1 MMWSEKYRPKNFLD
15 LIGNEESR
23 KLFVEWFTNWKKGT
37 KPILLVGPPGI
48 GKTTLANLAAKQFG
62 YDLISL
68 NASDVRNK
76 QSIHEIL
83 SPVLGNQTVLGT
95 PMIFIDE
102 VDGIHGRADYGG
114 TEAIIKILKEPTV
127 PIVLAAN
134 TDSSDK
140 MKSIKKVVKTIELKP
155 LSPKL
160 LRLCLNRI
168 LQLEGVKIDS
178 DSLAKLVTESRGDIR
193 SMINFTQARVTGFDP
208 PTEKSFETLDVEEG
222 VNAFYKA
229 NSIDEAR
236 SVLYSF
242 NIDPREKINAFY
254 SSIIW
259 NNGMSRHI
267 PADDFYNFMQIISEA
282 DMLYGK
288 IMKTQ
293 QWRLLRYL
301 DAILLGLYK
310 KEWAVEPANITDRLQ
325 AGGAIRYPPRYSKY
339 NLSWELLR
347 RLRWDRPKIKSI
359 IASLAKTMHVSKST
373 FSTLYFPYLLYCI
386 KNKKIDL
393 EFDESLEEIVQK
405 EVALIK

>member
-23 KLFVEWFTNWKKGT
+23 KLFVEWFTNWKKGI

-48 GKTTLANLAAKQFG
+48 GKTTLANLASKQFG

-76 QSIHEIL
+76 KNINEIL

-102 VDGIHGRADYGG
+102 VDGVHGRADYGG

-140 MKSIKKVVKTIELKP
+140 MKSIKKVVKTIEMKP

-178 DSLAKLVTESRGDIR
+178 DSLAKLVTKSRGDIR
-193 SMINFTQARVTGFDP
+193 SMINFTQARATGFDP
-208 PTEKSFETLDVEEG
+208 PTEKSFESLDIEEG
-222 VNAFYKA
+222 INAFYKA
-229 NSIDEAR
+229 NSTVEAR
-236 SVLYSF
+236 SILYSLR
-242 NIDPREKINAFY
+242 IDPREKINAFY
-254 SSIIW
+254 SSIIT
-259 NNGMSRHI
+259 SKI
-267 PADDFYNFMQIISEA
+267 SADDMQKFLQVISEA

-310 KEWAVEPANITDRLQ
+310 KDIPIH
-325 AGGAIRYPPRYSKY
+325 YSKY
-339 NLSWELLR
+339 NLSWPLLN
-347 RLRWDRPKIKSI
+347 RLRWDGTKIKSI
-359 IASLAKTMHVSKST
+359 IGSLAKTMHVSKST
-373 FSTLYFPYLLYCI
+373 FSTLYFPFLLYCI

-393 EFDESLEEIVQK
+393 EFDESLEEIVEK
-405 EVALIK
+405 EIALIK

>member
-1 MMWSEKYRPKNFLD
+1 MMWSEKYRPNNFLD

-48 GKTTLANLAAKQFG
+48 GKTTLANIAAKQFG

-76 QSIHEIL
+76 KNINEIL
-83 SPVLGNQTVLGT
+83 TPVLGNQTVLGT

-102 VDGIHGRADYGG
+102 VDGVHGRADYGG
-114 TEAIIKILKEPTV
+114 GQAIVQILKEPTV

-134 TDSSDK
+134 TDSSEK
-140 MKSIKKVVKTIELKP
+140 MKSIKKVAKTIDLKP

-160 LRLCLNRI
+160 LRLYLNKI
-168 LQLEGVKIDS
+168 LQLEGVKVDS
-178 DSLAKLVTESRGDIR
+178 DSLAKLVTKSRGDIR

-208 PTEKSFETLDVEEG
+208 PTERSFETLDVEEG
-222 VNAFYKA
+222 INAFYKA

-236 SVLYSF
+236 SVLYSLR
-242 NIDPREKINAFY
+242 IDPREKINAFY
-254 SSIIW
+254 SSIIT
-259 NNGMSRHI
+259 SKI
-267 PADDFYNFMQIISEA
+267 SIDDMEIFLRVISEA

-301 DAILLGLYK
+301 DATLLGLYK
-310 KEWAVEPANITDRLQ
+310 KDIPI
-325 AGGAIRYPPRYSKY
+325 RYSKY
-339 NLSWELLR
+339 NLSWQLLN
-347 RLRWDRPKIKSI
+347 RLRWDGTKIKSI
-359 IASLAKTMHVSKST
+359 IGSLAKTMHVSKST
-373 FSTLYFPYLLYCI
+373 FSTLYFPFLLYCI

-393 EFDESLEEIVQK
+393 EFDELLEEIVEK
-405 EVALIK
+405 EIALIK

>member
-1 MMWSEKYRPKNFLD
+1 MMWSEKYRPNNFLD

-23 KLFVEWFTNWKKGT
+23 KLFVEWFTNWKKGI
-37 KPILLVGPPGI
+37 KPILLVGTPGI

-62 YDLISL
+62 YDLISI

-76 QSIHEIL
+76 KNINEIL

-102 VDGIHGRADYGG
+102 VDGVHGRADYGG
-114 TEAIIKILKEPTV
+114 GEAIIKILKEPTV

-160 LRLCLNRI
+160 LRLHLNRI

-178 DSLAKLVTESRGDIR
+178 DSLAKLVTKSRGDIR

-236 SVLYSF
+236 SVLYSLR
-242 NIDPREKINAFY
+242 IDPREKINAFY
-254 SSIIW
+254 SSIIT
-259 NNGMSRHI
+259 SKI
-267 PADDFYNFMQIISEA
+267 SVDDTQNFLQVISEA

-301 DAILLGLYK
+301 DAILLGLYTNNSG
-310 KEWAVEPANITDRLQ
+310 V
-325 AGGAIRYPPRYSKY
+325 RYSQY
-339 NLSWELLR
+339 NLSWPLLN
-347 RLRWDRPKIKSI
+347 RLRWDGSKIKSI
-359 IASLAKTMHVSKST
+359 TKLLAKKMHVSSST
-373 FSTLYFPYLLYCI
+373 FSTLYLPYILFCM
-386 KNKKIDL
+386 KNDSLEL
-393 EFDESLEEIVQK
+393 EFDEAYTELIEKEI
-405 EVALIK
+405 ELL

>member
-114 TEAIIKILKEPTV
+114 TEALIKILKEPTV

-193 SMINFTQARVTGFDP
+193 SMINFTQARATGFDP

-229 NSIDEAR
+229 NSTDEAR
-236 SVLYSF
+236 SILYSIR
-242 NIDPREKINAFY
+242 IDPREKIHAFY
-254 SSIIW
+254 SSIIT
-259 NNGMSRHI
+259 SEI
-267 PADDFYNFMQIISEA
+267 SADDMQNFLQIISEA

-310 KEWAVEPANITDRLQ
+310 KDVPI
-325 AGGAIRYPPRYSKY
+325 RYSKY
-339 NLSWELLR
+339 NLSWQLLN

-359 IASLAKTMHVSKST
+359 IGSLAKTMHVSKST

-393 EFDESLEEIVQK
+393 EFDESLEEIIQK

>member
-1 MMWSEKYRPKNFLD
+1 MMWSEKYRPNNFLD

-48 GKTTLANLAAKQFG
+48 GKTPLANIAAKQFG

-76 QSIHEIL
+76 KNINEIL
-83 SPVLGNQTVLGT
+83 TPVLGNQTVLGT

-102 VDGIHGRADYGG
+102 VDGVHGRADYGG
-114 TEAIIKILKEPTV
+114 GQAIVQILKEPTV

-134 TDSSDK
+134 TDSSEK
-140 MKSIKKVVKTIELKP
+140 MKSIKKVAKTIDLKP

-160 LRLCLNRI
+160 LRLYLNKI
-168 LQLEGVKIDS
+168 LQLEGVKVDS
-178 DSLAKLVTESRGDIR
+178 DSLAKLVTKSRGDIR

-208 PTEKSFETLDVEEG
+208 PTERSFETLDVEEG
-222 VNAFYKA
+222 INAFYKA

-236 SVLYSF
+236 SVLYSLR
-242 NIDPREKINAFY
+242 IDPREKINAFY
-254 SSIIW
+254 SSIIT
-259 NNGMSRHI
+259 SKI
-267 PADDFYNFMQIISEA
+267 SIDDMENFLRVISEA

-301 DAILLGLYK
+301 DATLLGLYK
-310 KEWAVEPANITDRLQ
+310 KDIPI
-325 AGGAIRYPPRYSKY
+325 RYSKY
-339 NLSWELLR
+339 NLSWQLLN
-347 RLRWDRPKIKSI
+347 RLRWDGTKIKSI
-359 IASLAKTMHVSKST
+359 IGSLAKTMHVSKST
-373 FSTLYFPYLLYCI
+373 FSTLYFPFLLYCM

-393 EFDESLEEIVQK
+393 ELDESLEEIVEK
-405 EVALIK
+405 EIALIK